1 MEDRILASTKKVL
14 GVPEDYTAF
23 DLDIM
28 THINAAFS
36 VLTQLGVGPA
46 VGFFIEDE
54 APVWT
59 DFIDEN
65 VTLNMVK
72 TYIYLKA
79 RILFDPPTTSYLI
92 EALNKQIAE
101 YEARISYER
110 EGESWTI
117 PVSSL

>member
-36 VLTQLGVGPA
+36 VLTQLGVGPTT
-46 VGFFIEDE
+46 GFMIEDE
-54 APVWT
+54 DAVWF
-59 DFIDEN
+59 DFITEGIK
-65 VTLNMVK
+65 LNMVK

-79 RILFDPPTTSYLI
+79 RILFDPPTTSFLI
-92 EALNKQIAE
+92 EALNKQVAE
-101 YEARISYER
+101 YEQRISYLR
-110 EGESWTI
+110 EDELWTT

>member
-14 GVPEDYTAF
+14 GVPEDYPAF

-36 VLTQLGVGPA
+36 VLTQIGVGP
-46 VGFFIEDE
+46 VTGFLIEDGD
-54 APVWT
+54 AVWS
-59 DFIDEN
+59 DFITEDI
-65 VTLNMVK
+65 TLNMVK
-72 TYIYLKA
+72 TYIYLKT
-79 RILFDPPTTSYLI
+79 RILFDPPTTSFLI
-92 EALNKQIAE
+92 EALNKQVQE

-110 EGESWTI
+110 EGASWTT

>member
-28 THINAAFS
+28 THINTAFS
-36 VLTQLGVGPA
+36 VLTQIGVGPA
-46 VGFFIEDE
+46 EGFFIEDGD
-54 APVWT
+54 AVWS
-59 DFIDEN
+59 DFITDN
-65 VTLNMVK
+65 ITLNMVK
-72 TYIYLKA
+72 TYVYLKS
-79 RILFDPPTTSYLI
+79 RILFDPPTTSFLI

-101 YEARISYER
+101 YETRISYRR
-110 EGESWTI
+110 EDASWTT

>member
-46 VGFFIEDE
+46 EGFMIEDE
-54 APVWT
+54 DAIWS
-59 DFIDEN
+59 DFITEN
-65 VTLNMVK
+65 TSLNMVK
-72 TYIYLKA
+72 TYIYLKT
-79 RILFDPPTTSYLI
+79 RILFDPPTTSFLI
-92 EALNKQIAE
+92 EALNNQIAE
-101 YEARISYER
+101 YEQRISYQR
-110 EGESWTI
+110 EGESWTA
-117 PVSSL
+117 PVAM

>member
-46 VGFFIEDE
+46 EGFFIDGED
-54 APVWT
+54 PVWS
-59 DFIDEN
+59 DFITDPI
-65 VTLNMVK
+65 TLNMVK
-72 TYIYLKA
+72 TYVYLKT
-79 RILFDPPTTSYLI
+79 RILFDPPTTSFLI

-101 YEARISYER
+101 YETRISYQR
-110 EGESWTI
+110 EDESWTI